1 MASVSERASRE
12 ARLARLRAVEM
23 DAALK
28 EEGFEE
34 EGSHAVFVRWQRQT
48 IEELGELLV
57 GAEESLGRRV
67 DAVCARLDESSR
79 SFREDEFRRAEI
91 LMAGGERAIAI
102 AKQAA
107 ETAIAAAHRGEK
119 EFNRS
124 VAQIAEEL
132 STRLLDSSQKWLVLK
147 QRGRNRRD
155 AWLLALCVTVV
166 AVGVLIAGYE
176 LRGYQDD
183 PAVTA
188 YYETQERIAECR
200 REPVQVKDM
209 RIGALRPACWL
220 DQVLARRGG
229 G

>member
-1 MASVSERASRE
+1 MAFR
-12 ARLARLRAVEM
+12 
-23 DAALK
+23 
-28 EEGFEE
+28 EE
-34 EGSHAVFVRWQRQT
+34 EG
-48 IEELGELLV
+48 
-57 GAEESLGRRV
+57 GAAGL
-67 DAVCARLDESSR
+67 DLDEHIKAVEEAARDWGVHADALEGRFVSALLAAIAESGR
-79 SFREDEFRRAEI
+79 MNRAAVGEVERVLAQAKAVGDQEVGRLKI
-91 LMAGGERAIAI
+91 IFSGGEKAIAI

-107 ETAIAAAHRGEK
+107 ETAIAAAHRGEV

-132 STRLLDSSQKWLVLK
+132 STRILDSSQKWLVLK
-147 QRGRNRRD
+147 QRCRNRRD

-188 YYETQERIAECR
+188 YYETQERIAECQ

-220 DQVLARRGG
+220 DQVLASRGG